1 MANTVLG
8 RGKLFFDRFLDG
20 TDTNTGERYLG
31 NTPSFGLS
39 VETQELEHYS
49 SEEGLRV
56 KDLSVTLQIDY
67 SASFVTDNID
77 LDNVAMFFF
86 GSKAVTTQ
94 GALSA
99 QQDDLTVLQGMYYQL
114 GMSQTNPVGLR
125 NLTITAVAGS
135 GGTPTYIE
143 GTDYIK
149 DDAKGRIY
157 IVPGGGI
164 ADDTAVEVTYD
175 VGAHT
180 HDLVVS
186 GSDLIYGALR
196 FESHN
201 GVGEQKDF
209 YMPKIA
215 LRPNGEYSLKG
226 EDWQQFGFNVEILK
240 KTVGAFT
247 YENIYADGRPYNIS

>member
-1 MANTVLG
+1 MGNNTVLG

-20 TDTNTGERYLG
+20 TETNTGERYLG

-39 VETQELEHYS
+39 TETQELEHYS

-86 GSKAVTTQ
+86 GTKEKVTQ
-94 GALSA
+94 GAATGEEDVFSS
-99 QQDDLTVLQGMYYQL
+99 VLQGMYYQI
-114 GMSQTNPVGLR
+114 GTTATNPVGLR
-125 NLTITAVAGS
+125 DLTINSVTGTSGS
-135 GGTPTYIE
+135 PTYVE
-143 GTDYIK
+143 GTDYEK
-149 DDAKGRIY
+149 DDALGRIK
-157 IVPGGGI
+157 IIEGGSI
-164 ADDTAVEVTYD
+164 ADNSEIEVGYD
-175 VGAHT
+175 IAAHT

-196 FESHN
+196 FLSFN

-209 YMPKIA
+209 YMPKVA
-215 LRPNGEYSLKG
+215 LRPNGEYALKG
-226 EDWQQFGFNVEILK
+226 EDWQQFGFNVEVLK
-240 KTVGAFT
+240 KGTL
-247 YENIYADGRPYNIS
+247 ENIYADGRPYTA